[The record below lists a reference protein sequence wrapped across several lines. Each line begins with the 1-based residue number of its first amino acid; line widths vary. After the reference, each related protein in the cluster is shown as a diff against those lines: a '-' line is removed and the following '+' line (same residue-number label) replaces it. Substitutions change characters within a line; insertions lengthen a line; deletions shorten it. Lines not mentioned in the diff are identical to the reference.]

1 MSRLGMVSEADAKG
15 KTKELYQG
23 IQSKFG
29 KVHNTFKVMGKNPGF
44 LQAML
49 GLNAS
54 SGKGLDEKTK
64 ELIKIAVSA
73 VNNCQYCLDA
83 HFAVAKTVGCTDEEI
98 HAAIECAVAMAA
110 FNIFNHGAEPDN
122 DFTP

>member
-1 MSRLGMVSEADAKG
+1 MSRLGMVSEEDAKG
-15 KTKELYQG
+15 KAQELFEG
-23 IQSKFG
+23 IKGKFG
-29 KVHNTFKVMGKNPGF
+29 RVPNTFKVMAKNPAF

-49 GLNAS
+49 GLNMAA
-54 SGKGLDEKTK
+54 GKGLDDKIK

-83 HFAVAKTVGCTDEEI
+83 HFAVAKGVGCTDEEI
-98 HAAIECAVAMAA
+98 HAAVECAVAMAA

-122 DFTP
+122 DFVQ